1 MRAADLPSPAAAR
14 YLAAG
19 PAPAPLALPYSVREG
34 LVGFRRAG
42 LATATSVV
50 ALALA
55 LALIG
60 LFGLLGW
67 QWQQVSTVLRER
79 ASEAEVF
86 LKPIDDAAAARVGE
100 RLAELPGL
108 DSLQFISHAEAA
120 RIFRESFG
128 EGADLYADEQFLPAS
143 YRIRLGGDYASPDS
157 LSALAAYVR
166 GWTPVDDV
174 VYDEVSVLAVER
186 NRRAFTLVAA
196 TVALLVVLAAL
207 LLVGNTVRLS
217 IYARRMLIRTMK
229 LVGATNGFIRR
240 PFLVEGLIQGLV
252 AGVAAGLA
260 LWGLYSVLLSWLG
273 EADVSQAALAW
284 PGGTP
289 LVAIAAIVALGL
301 VLGWLASWLSV
312 RHFIRRM
319 PVS

>member
-1 MRAADLPSPAAAR
+1 M
-14 YLAAG
+14 
-19 PAPAPLALPYSVREG
+19 ALPYSVREG
-34 LVGFRRAG
+34 LAGFRRAG
-42 LATATSVV
+42 FATATSVV

-86 LKPIDDAAAARVGE
+86 LKPVDDAQAQRVGE
-100 RLAELPGL
+100 RLRALPGL
-108 DSLQFISHAEAA
+108 DSLHYISHDEAA
-120 RIFRESFG
+120 RVFRESFG

-143 YRIRLGGDYASPDS
+143 FRIRLGGAYATPDS
-157 LSALAAYVR
+157 LSALAAHVR
-166 GWTPVDDV
+166 AWAPVDDV
-174 VYDEVSVLAVER
+174 VYDETSVLAIER
-186 NRRAFTLVAA
+186 NRRAFSLVGAA
-196 TVALLVVLAAL
+196 VALLVVLAAL

-240 PFLVEGLIQGLV
+240 PFLVEGVVQGLV
-252 AGVAAGLA
+252 AGAAAGLL
-260 LWGLYSVLLSWLG
+260 LWGLYSVLLRWLG
-273 EADVSQAALAW
+273 RADVSQAALAW

-289 LVAIAAIVALGL
+289 LVAVGTLLALGA
-301 VLGWLASWLSV
+301 VLGLGASWVAV
-312 RHFIRRM
+312 RRFIRQ
-319 PVS
+319 VSIS